1 MKCKNLCLIVAILCC
16 IVLAG
21 CEGTIP
27 DRDVFGR
34 YYLTTLKFST
44 SADVLNVIA
53 DNEKE
58 LLSQSQSVIASYGQK
73 KDAKELWFNMVA
85 FDETRLTAVRKYTFL
100 VDEST
105 GLYIMARRGKLR
117 LDARVVVDPKV
128 MAEPFENE
136 NARSMAI
143 LRDVSDK
150 FSDDIGQLTFDSA
163 DLRSAAILTKHIF
176 NTILRKLDDSPA
188 VAARLAGDAGM
199 EFDHMNLGKGNVR
212 MVRQDDIVSVK
223 IKIGQAAKNFEE
235 QPDVKDM

>member
-1 MKCKNLCLIVAILCC
+1 MKYKNLCLTVAIVCC
-16 IVLAG
+16 VVLVG
-21 CEGTIP
+21 CQGTIP
-27 DRDVFGR
+27 DREVFGR

-73 KDAKELWFNMVA
+73 KYAEELWFNMVA
-85 FDETRLTAVRKYTFL
+85 FDEARLTAVRKYAFL

-105 GLYIMARRGKLR
+105 GLYVMARKRKLR
-117 LDARVVVDPKV
+117 FDARAVVDAKI

-136 NARSMAI
+136 NARSIAI

-163 DLRSAAILTKHIF
+163 DLKSAAMLTKHIF
-176 NTILRKLDDSPA
+176 NTILRKLKDSPA
-188 VAARLAGDAGM
+188 TAARLAGEAGM

-212 MVRQDDIVSVK
+212 MIRQGNMVSIK
-223 IKIGQAAKNFEE
+223 IKIGQAAKKFEE
-235 QPDVKDM
+235 QPDVKNM